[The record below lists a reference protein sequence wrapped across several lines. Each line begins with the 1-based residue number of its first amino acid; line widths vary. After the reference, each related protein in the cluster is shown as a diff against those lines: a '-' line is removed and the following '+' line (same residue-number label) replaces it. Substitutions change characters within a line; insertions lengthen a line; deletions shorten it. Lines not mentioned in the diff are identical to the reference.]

1 LVEFL
6 FNKDYSE
13 EFRDITKGRIKDTVP
28 TGGIMLLTQ
37 KPVSDDLPV
46 RSVLSLWGSTWD
58 QVGI

>member
-1 LVEFL
+1 VNKYFTV
-6 FNKDYSE
+6 FGWFCFISQKDYSE

-46 RSVLSLWGSTWD
+46 RRF
-58 QVGI
+58 QM